1 VAKRVPTKRVTTKR
15 GAAKKE
21 SATRAARTLK
31 RGAAVRGGK
40 RPLDIDLVMRRLRD
54 AVANVP
60 KAAMF
65 ELADDGHDTP
75 FEQLV
80 ACLISIRTRDEV
92 MIETA
97 RALFAV
103 ARTPAEM
110 MRLSVGEIDALI
122 RASTFHR
129 GKAAQIREIAGRLLR
144 EHGGALPCD
153 ESLMLSF
160 RGVGPKCTNLVL
172 GIACGEARI
181 GVDVHV
187 WRVTNRWGYI
197 LASTPEK
204 AMVAL
209 MDVLPKKYWVE
220 INRLLVPFGKHIC
233 TGVLPKCSTCPV
245 LEMCRQVGVD
255 RHR

>member
-1 VAKRVPTKRVTTKR
+1 MPA
-15 GAAKKE
+15 
-21 SATRAARTLK
+21 ATRAR
-31 RGAAVRGGK
+31 RGK
-40 RPLDIDLVMRRLRD
+40 RPIDIDLVVRRIRK
-54 AVANVP
+54 AVADVP

-103 ARTPAEM
+103 ARTPVAVA
-110 MRLSVGEIDALI
+110 RLSVAEIDALI

-129 GKAAQIREIAGRLLR
+129 GKAAQIREIAETVVR
-144 EHGGALPCD
+144 EHDGELPCD
-153 ESLMLSF
+153 EALMLSF

-172 GIACGEARI
+172 GIACGASRI
-181 GVDVHV
+181 GVDIHV

-197 LASTPEK
+197 AATTPEK
-204 AMVAL
+204 AMAAL
-209 MDVLPKKYWVE
+209 MGKLPRKYWVE

-233 TGVLPKCSTCPV
+233 TGALPKCSTCPV
-245 LEMCRQVGVD
+245 LEMCRQVGVE

>member
-1 VAKRVPTKRVTTKR
+1 MPA
-15 GAAKKE
+15 
-21 SATRAARTLK
+21 ATRAR
-31 RGAAVRGGK
+31 RGK
-40 RPLDIDLVMRRLRD
+40 RPIDIDLVVRRIRK
-54 AVANVP
+54 AVADVP

-103 ARTPAEM
+103 ARTPAAVA
-110 MRLSVGEIDALI
+110 RLSVAEIDALI

-129 GKAAQIREIAGRLLR
+129 GKAAQIREIAETVVR
-144 EHGGALPCD
+144 EHDGELPCD
-153 ESLMLSF
+153 EALMLSF

-172 GIACGEARI
+172 GIACGASRI
-181 GVDVHV
+181 GVDIHV

-197 LASTPEK
+197 AATTPEK
-204 AMVAL
+204 AMAAL
-209 MDVLPKKYWVE
+209 MGKLPRKYWVE

-233 TGVLPKCSTCPV
+233 TGALPKCSTCPV
-245 LEMCRQVGVD
+245 LEMCRQVGVE
-255 RHR
+255 RHL

>member
-1 VAKRVPTKRVTTKR
+1 MSTRR
-15 GAAKKE
+15 AAP
-21 SATRAARTLK
+21 ARAAR
-31 RGAAVRGGK
+31 RGK
-40 RPLDIDLVMRRLRD
+40 RPLDIDVMVRRIRK
-54 AVANVP
+54 AVAGVP

-103 ARTPAEM
+103 ARTPAAVA
-110 MRLSVGEIDALI
+110 RLSVEEIDTLI
-122 RASTFHR
+122 RASAFHR
-129 GKAAQIREIAGRLLR
+129 GKAAQIHAVAERLVR

-160 RGVGPKCTNLVL
+160 RGVGPKCTNLVM

-181 GVDVHV
+181 GVDIHV

-197 LASTPEK
+197 AASTPEK
-204 AMVAL
+204 AMAAL
-209 MDVLPKKYWVE
+209 VERLPKKYWVE
-220 INRLLVPFGKHIC
+220 INRLLVPFGKHVC
-233 TGVLPKCSTCPV
+233 TGALPKCSTCPV
-245 LEMCRQVGVD
+245 VEMCAQVGVGK

>member
-1 VAKRVPTKRVTTKR
+1 MATRQ
-15 GAAKKE
+15 AAKKK
-21 SATRAARTLK
+21 RAAPDRT
-31 RGAAVRGGK
+31 VGGRK
-40 RPLDIDLVMRRLRD
+40 RPIDIDLVVRRIRE
-54 AVANVP
+54 AVADLP

-97 RALFAV
+97 RGLFAV
-103 ARTPAEM
+103 ARTPDAVA
-110 MRLSVGEIDALI
+110 RLPVAKIDALI

-129 GKAAQIREIAGRLLR
+129 GKAAQIRELAERIVR
-144 EHGGALPCD
+144 EHGGELPCD
-153 ESLMLSF
+153 EELMLSF

-172 GIACGEARI
+172 GIACGKARI

-197 LASTPEK
+197 AASTPEK

-209 MDVLPKKYWVE
+209 MEKLPKKYWVE

-233 TGVLPKCSTCPV
+233 TGALPKCSTCPV
-245 LEMCRQVGVD
+245 LEMCRQVGVE